1 MAQVKL
7 PDGSTLEIAD
17 GTTAQQLAEQ
27 IGPGLAKAAVAA
39 KINGQVLDL
48 TTPIRADADIQ
59 IITSKD
65 PQGLDVMRHSCAHV
79 MAEAICSI
87 WPDTKLVYGPTVED
101 GFYYDI
107 DLDESIRPDDFERIE
122 QTMHKIVEADQP
134 FVRKEMARSEALE
147 ELAHDKYKT
156 DNINRAQADTISFY
170 SHGGSFEDL
179 CRGPHVPSTEKV
191 GSFKIM
197 SVAGAYWHGD
207 PTQKMLQRVY
217 GTAWPTKKQLNGY
230 LQRLEEAKKRDH
242 RLLGKQLDLFSFNE
256 AGPGFAFIHAK
267 GMVIWNAIVDF
278 LRLLNDKYGYR
289 EKLRRH
295 RLCH

>member
-39 KINGQVLDL
+39 KIDGQVLDL

-122 QTMHKIVEADQP
+122 QAMHKIVEANQP
-134 FVRKEMARSEALE
+134 FGRKEMTRSEALQK
-147 ELAHDKYKT
+147 LAHDKYKT
-156 DNINRAQADTISFY
+156 DNISRAQGDTISFY

-179 CRGPHVPSTEKV
+179 CRGPHVPTTGKV

-197 SVAGAYWHGD
+197 SVAGA
-207 PTQKMLQRVY
+207 
-217 GTAWPTKKQLNGY
+217 
-230 LQRLEEAKKRDH
+230 
-242 RLLGKQLDLFSFNE
+242 
-256 AGPGFAFIHAK
+256 
-267 GMVIWNAIVDF
+267 
-278 LRLLNDKYGYR
+278 
-289 EKLRRH
+289 
-295 RLCH
+295 